1 MPDNTTTATPIGKLK
16 RSHLLHYIDANFGV
30 GTPNWFRIGKDIED
44 MSVNLNA
51 ETETKK
57 NIWDETVTNDKGYSP
72 SVEVNTYYA
81 NTDDS
86 IYEKIKAIAMN
97 RLTGDDCKT
106 KILEVWVDKTEAP
119 FDAWTEDILVKPQSY
134 GGPQGGVNIPYNI
147 SFDGNRTDGTVT
159 ITNKVPTFT
168 ANS

>member
-1 MPDNTTTATPIGKLK
+1 MSATPIGKLK

-30 GTPNWFRIGKDIED
+30 GTPDWFLIGKDVED
-44 MSVNLNA
+44 LSVNLNA

-106 KILEVWVDKTEAP
+106 
-119 FDAWTEDILVKPQSY
+119 
-134 GGPQGGVNIPYNI
+134 
-147 SFDGNRTDGTVT
+147 
-159 ITNKVPTFT
+159 
-168 ANS
+168 